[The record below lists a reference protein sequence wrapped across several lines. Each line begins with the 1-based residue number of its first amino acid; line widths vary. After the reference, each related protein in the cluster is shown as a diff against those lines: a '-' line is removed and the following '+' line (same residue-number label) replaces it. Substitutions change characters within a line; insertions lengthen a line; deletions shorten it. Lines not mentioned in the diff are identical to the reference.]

1 MPGFKRGRRRAKSV
15 CLIRR
20 DAPTRSGFFRGWVLL
35 FMKGLDGRPE
45 DVRLGFDGFVSGEGD
60 VQQVR
65 GGVLFAQRRPV
76 GQVQQEIVFAAY
88 CQDGLFDSGDAF
100 VEK

>member
-1 MPGFKRGRRRAKSV
+1 MRFMIFCVGGLGFV
-15 CLIRR
+15 E
-20 DAPTRSGFFRGWVLL
+20 
-35 FMKGLDGRPE
+35 GLDGRPE

-65 GGVLFAQRRPV
+65 GRVLFAQRRPV
-76 GQVQQEIVFAAY
+76 GQAQQEIVFAAY
-88 CQDGLFDSGDAF
+88 CQDGLFDGGDTF